1 MHIVLWVVQIV
12 LAVLYLSGGA
22 YKTFMFD
29 ELARQF
35 AVVPRA
41 AWAALGGLEMAGAV
55 LLVLPAALKWM
66 PWVTPLAA
74 AILTVETLL
83 LAGVYASYS
92 VDLRAENPMV
102 WAVVMAVLVAVVA
115 WGRTAHTTVA
125 GA

>member
-1 MHIVLWVVQIV
+1 MHIALWVVQIA

-35 AVVPRA
+35 TALPRA
-41 AWAALGGLEMAGAV
+41 GWAALGVLEMAGAV
-55 LLVLPAALKWM
+55 LLVVPAALKWM

-74 AILTVETLL
+74 GVLTVETLL
-83 LAGVYASYS
+83 LAGLYASYS

-102 WAVVMAVLVAVVA
+102 WAVVMVVLVAVVA
-115 WGRTAHTTVA
+115 WGRSAHTPVT
-125 GA
+125 GT